1 MKLYLAK
8 NDIIRKLERDIVEAK
23 GVLNCRGLLEQM
35 LKDVYIHN
43 CYGGALNVIGK
54 IGQGNGSTEEFL
66 RQNPCF

>member
-1 MKLYLAK
+1 M
-8 NDIIRKLERDIVEAK
+8 EAK

-35 LKDVYIHN
+35 LKDVYFHN
-43 CYGGALNVIGK
+43 CYRGTFNVTNVIGK

>member
-54 IGQGNGSTEEFL
+54 ISQGNGSIEEFL